1 MMTKDYNVLCGNLLV
16 LLLGSFSAS
25 GCLLLLVFLA
35 SLNSPPLF
43 PNAAQ
48 MLLSSNSKAAA
59 VSPVSVSIAAA
70 VRRIDEPHLHLYC
83 IGVPLAAAGV
93 VELGHVV
100 LIQSWQTRLNPDVNV
115 TPFLQ
120 VGVSN
125 IFCSFP
131 TLTLPNFKRCSKSK
145 NKF

>member
-48 MLLSSNSKAAA
+48 TLLLSNSKAAA
-59 VSPVSVSIAAA
+59 VSSVSVSIAAAA

-83 IGVPLAAAGV
+83 IGAPLAAAGV

-100 LIQSWQTRLNPDVNV
+100 LIQNWQIRLNPDVNV

-125 IFCSFP
+125 MFCSFP
-131 TLTLPNFKRCSKSK
+131 TFTLPNFKRL
-145 NKF
+145 

>member
-48 MLLSSNSKAAA
+48 TLLSSNSKAA
-59 VSPVSVSIAAA
+59 VVPSVSVSIAAA
-70 VRRIDEPHLHLYC
+70 VRRINEPQLHLYC
-83 IGVPLAAAGV
+83 IGAPLAAAGV

-100 LIQSWQTRLNPDVNV
+100 LIQNWQTRLNPDVNV
-115 TPFLQ
+115 TPFFKWAYQIYFVL
-120 VGVSN
+120 
-125 IFCSFP
+125 FLRP
-131 TLTLPNFKRCSKSK
+131 TLPNFKRCSE
-145 NKF
+145 FI